1 MITEVYEQG
10 ILMGWRAIAAEV
22 GEVFIPRL
30 PADIESDRVVTR
42 FLWPT
47 NRG

>member
-1 MITEVYEQG
+1 MITAVYDDG

-22 GEVFIPRL
+22 GEVWIPRRKE
-30 PADIESDRVVTR
+30 DIESDRVVTR

-47 NRG
+47 QKG